1 MAQNTHNI
9 LQWLGNLLW
18 LGNRVCITCYDVVVS
33 GDCGTHRFNHNR
45 HVKIIIIATATFIA
59 PVKRPSITALTKE
72 HCASNQDHC
81 FRLCLERPSSG
92 PEAIRP
98 RRNDDHHSHFCSC
111 RQTECFW
118 ETASCRQ
125 TCGNSFLG
133 FPVSVTFWSVAFICC
148 GGAAMMASVV
158 SKNGRSTFVS

>member
-1 MAQNTHNI
+1 MKHRGGGVVAQNTHNI

-98 RRNDDHHSHFCSC
+98 RRNDDHHPIFVLAGRLNASGKQLLAG
-111 RQTECFW
+111 RRV
-118 ETASCRQ
+118 ETASWDSPFR
-125 TCGNSFLG
+125 
-133 FPVSVTFWSVAFICC
+133 
-148 GGAAMMASVV
+148 
-158 SKNGRSTFVS
+158 